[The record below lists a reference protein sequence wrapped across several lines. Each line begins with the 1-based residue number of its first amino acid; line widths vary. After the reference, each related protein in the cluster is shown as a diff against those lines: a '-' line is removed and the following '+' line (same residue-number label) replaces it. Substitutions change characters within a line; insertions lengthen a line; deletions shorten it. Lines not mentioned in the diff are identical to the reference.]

1 MDTPENSSLAS
12 QHQEGEAGL
21 DQGDGQAHQ
30 KVAVRSHAVSFWF
43 LAALLGLLLF
53 AASAPSPLYGIYE
66 AMWHFSPITL
76 TAIYAVYALSA
87 LAASL
92 TTGRLSDHLG
102 RRPVLVLALL
112 IQMGGMVA
120 FIVARNVGALFAGR
134 LLQGLGTGIAAQAIS
149 AWLLDLQ
156 PRNNPRI
163 GGLIGGISLLAGLG
177 AGAFSSGLLIQ
188 YGPNPLHLVF
198 WLLIGVYLVALLVIF
213 AIPDIS
219 PRTPGWQKSL
229 IPKIEVPAVARSLF
243 IASAPSLIAIWAL
256 GGLYLSLGPS
266 LAIALLHTN
275 SHIAG
280 GLIILALMGGG
291 AVAATLLQRVDPQI
305 IVSRGSIILIGG
317 VGLTLLA
324 VLINMPA
331 GLYFG
336 SLVAGI
342 GFGPAFSGIFRS
354 LAMLAPPDRR
364 SALISAIYLIIY
376 LAFGVPVV
384 IAGLLVVRFGLRDT
398 TYAYGLVVMVL
409 AAITLVAVSRR
420 RRAMATIEAEA

>member
-1 MDTPENSSLAS
+1 MDTLDKSSLTNTN
-12 QHQEGEAGL
+12 QPEEANHEE
-21 DQGDGQAHQ
+21 QAHRTR
-30 KVAVRSHAVSFWF
+30 ARLSFTTSFWF
-43 LAALLGLLLF
+43 LAVLLGLLLF

-66 AMWHFSPITL
+66 SMWHFSPITL

-102 RRPVLVLALL
+102 RRPVLILALL
-112 IQMGGMVA
+112 IQMAGMAA

-134 LLQGLGTGIAAQAIS
+134 FLQGLGTGIAAQAIS

-177 AGAFSSGLLIQ
+177 TGAFSSGLLVQ
-188 YGPNPLHLVF
+188 FGPDPLHLVF

-213 AIPDIS
+213 AIPDVS
-219 PRTPGWQKSL
+219 PRTAGWRQSL
-229 IPKIEVPAVARSLF
+229 IPKIAVPAVARPLF
-243 IASAPSLIAIWAL
+243 VASAPSLVAIWAL

-291 AVAATLLQRVDPQI
+291 AIAATLLRAADPQM
-305 IVSRGSIILIGG
+305 IVSRGSIILIAG
-317 VGLTLLA
+317 VALTLLA
-324 VLINMPA
+324 VLMNMPA

-336 SLVAGI
+336 SLVSGI

-354 LAMLAPPDRR
+354 LAMQAPPDKR

-376 LAFGVPVV
+376 LAFGIPVV
-384 IAGLLVVRFGLRDT
+384 IAGILVARLGLRDT

-420 RRAMATIEAEA
+420 RRAMAATEAEA